1 MDSANKLLGDKIR
14 TNVTKR
20 NSHNEFVV
28 DIINLMKEIEELNN
42 IK

>member
-20 NSHNEFVV
+20 NSHNKFVD
-28 DIINLMKEIEELNN
+28 DIINLITEIEELKN